1 MVIPGDFFIFVVMS
15 SHKHIIFFTESPESE
30 DSKKLYDVVSQGE
43 KPQMTMDDREY
54 GMGWTEH
61 FYIGGKSY
69 TFFREPTN
77 WEYFGIGEGCQ
88 YSIRKSFSDFKIIAK
103 IDEQMDYGNPNK
115 FRKKT
120 FDSFDFISN
129 EMGENSLYV
138 LVFDDSSG
146 GGIKYH
152 KILDSWQGN
161 FYDTKQNRDKKI
173 KQIINKK

>member
-15 SHKHIIFFTESPESE
+15 SHKHVIFFTNNPESE
-30 DSKKLYDVVSQGE
+30 DSKKLYSVISQGD
-43 KPQMTMDDREY
+43 KPQMTMDDREH
-54 GMGWTEH
+54 GMNHWTEH
-61 FYIGGKSY
+61 FYKGAKSY
-69 TFFREPTN
+69 TFFREPEN
-77 WEYFGIGEGCQ
+77 WEYFGIEDD
-88 YSIRKSFSDFKIIAK
+88 IRKSFSDFKIIAK

-115 FRKKT
+115 FGKKT
-120 FDSFDFISN
+120 FDAFNFISD
-129 EMGENSLYV
+129 EMGENGLYV

-152 KILDSWQGN
+152 KILDSWKGN